1 MILSDRDIQAAI
13 AAGKILVD
21 PIPDVSRY
29 DSVSLNLRIGED
41 PARRWRRDLVGN
53 PGVVVTLDLT
63 SFNYKK
69 LEGSHQETLP
79 LAGDGG
85 WVLQPGDFVL
95 VKTLE
100 RIGLPL
106 GSKISGRIEGRSTPA
121 RLGVTA
127 HVTAPIIHAGFEG
140 RIELEIVNHGPFAI
154 KFFPKKTSIAQ
165 VVFERVSSLPT
176 TGGKSVHQH
185 QK

>member
-13 AAGKILVD
+13 KAGRIVVD
-21 PIPDVSRY
+21 PAPDLSQY
-29 DSVSLNLRIGED
+29 DSVSLNLRIGQE

-53 PGVVVTLDLT
+53 AGIVVTLDLT
-63 SFNYKK
+63 RFNYKQ
-69 LEGSHQETLP
+69 LESSHQETLP
-79 LAGDGG
+79 LAGDGS

-100 RIGLPL
+100 RVALPL
-106 GSKISGRIEGRSTPA
+106 GSRISGRIEGRSTPA
-121 RLGVTA
+121 RLGITA
-127 HVTAPIIHAGFEG
+127 HVMAPVIHAGFDG
-140 RIELEIVNHGPFAI
+140 KIELEIVNHGPFAI
-154 KFFPKKTSIAQ
+154 KFFPKKTSISQ
-165 VVFERVSSLPT
+165 IVFERVSSLPT